1 MHLCLLR
8 ACHIWFRFCIAAQ
21 GIIATS
27 GVIAIVMGLAFQ
39 NTLGDVFSGLSLSVE
54 KPYECRRCR
63 PSGRRRRSANPASIS
78 GLTNRAPGRL
88 PRGFVEKRGGATRYG
103 GRRLL
108 ASRNTSWWRPPTSKT
123 ARRTWPSGPS
133 GFRDCGLRCV
143 LPPRRPTHSLK
154 DDNSSASSRNRASDR
169 HSFPH
174 SAWSA
179 RCQER

>member
-1 MHLCLLR
+1 M
-8 ACHIWFRFCIAAQ
+8 
-21 GIIATS
+21 
-27 GVIAIVMGLAFQ
+27 VMGLAFQ
-39 NTLGDVFSGLSLSVE
+39 NILGDVFSGLSLSVE

-63 PSGRRRRSANPASIS
+63 PSGGRRRSANPASIS

-108 ASRNTSWWRPPTSKT
+108 ASRNTSAYLLSVKCSWWR
-123 ARRTWPSGPS
+123 RRTAGPLHPRPRGEPGRASLS

-154 DDNSSASSRNRASDR
+154 DDNSSASSRSRRVSEKLAEECATTGPRTSRPTASLGKWR
-169 HSFPH
+169 RPIFSGH
-174 SAWSA
+174 
-179 RCQER
+179 